1 MGKLQRFATYLCR
14 VGTPRLLNAFWGPTC
29 LTVLGYHR
37 VVDITDP
44 TFDHYK
50 MAIHPAVFANQM
62 AYVAK
67 HFNVI
72 DLMTLHNFFKH
83 QVPLPARPLLI
94 TFDDG
99 YRDNYLNAY
108 PILKANNLPAVFF
121 LITDW
126 LDKPT
131 LPWWDECAY
140 YFHHSAQKEVTLP
153 LLGKQT
159 ISSKQQRKRV
169 LDKLLGQLKT
179 LPEVERQALMPQ
191 LSEALEL
198 DPPSPDSS
206 LFMSWDQAR
215 ELVANG
221 HACQPHSINHPI
233 LTRIPP
239 EEMRWQL
246 EASRKRIISETGQDV
261 VALAYPNGQTSD
273 YNQAT
278 QEALQELG
286 YSMAFTMS
294 QGPILAQKASRKPF
308 EIPRIS
314 GQRRDTLASFILK
327 VNGLYNVKKE
337 LRFKLRWAPAA
348 SGRVGEWA

>member
-1 MGKLQRFATYLCR
+1 MRKLQRFATYLCR
-14 VGTPRLLNAFWGPTC
+14 VGTPKLLNAFWGPSC

-37 VVDITDP
+37 VVDIRAP
-44 TFDHYK
+44 TFDHYP
-50 MAIHPAVFANQM
+50 MGIHPAVFANQM

-83 QVPLPARPLLI
+83 QEPLPPRPLLI

-99 YRDNYLNAY
+99 YRDNYINAY
-108 PILKANNLPAVFF
+108 PILKANKLPAVFF
-121 LITDW
+121 LIPEW

-153 LLGKQT
+153 LLGKAN
-159 ISSKQQRKRV
+159 ISSKQQRDRV
-169 LDKLLGQLKT
+169 LEQLLVQLKA

-198 DPPSPDSS
+198 DPPSPNAS
-206 LFMSWDQAR
+206 LFMSWQEAR

-221 HACQPHSINHPI
+221 HACQPHSMNHPI
-233 LTRIPP
+233 LTRIPQ

-246 EASRKRIISETGQDV
+246 EASRNRIMSETGQDV
-261 VALAYPNGQTSD
+261 IALAYPNGLTSD

-278 QEALQELG
+278 QNALQELG
-286 YSMAFTMS
+286 YSMAFTMT
-294 QGPILAQKASRKPF
+294 QGPILAQKASHKPF

-314 GQRRDTLASFILK
+314 GQRGDTLPIFILK
-327 VNGLYNVKKE
+327 TCGAHNLKKY
-337 LRFKLRWAPAA
+337 LRHQLRGAKAPLALAA
-348 SGRVGEWA
+348 I

>member
-1 MGKLQRFATYLCR
+1 MGKLQAFATSLCR
-14 VGTPRLLNAFWGPTC
+14 FGTPQLLNAFWGPTC

-37 VVDITDP
+37 VVDITAPD
-44 TFDHYK
+44 FDHYQ
-50 MAIHPAVFANQM
+50 MGIHPAEFANQM

-72 DLMTLHNFFKH
+72 DLMTLHKSIKH
-83 QVPLPARPLLI
+83 QEPLPPHPLLI

-108 PILKANNLPAVFF
+108 PILKANKLPAVFF

-140 YFHHSAQKEVTLP
+140 YFHHSRLEEVTLP

-159 ISSKQQRKRV
+159 ISSKQERDRV
-169 LDKLLGQLKT
+169 LEQLLGELKT
-179 LPEVERQALMPQ
+179 LPEVKRQAQMPQ

-198 DPPSPDSS
+198 DPPSPNAS
-206 LFMSWDQAR
+206 LFMSWEQAR

-221 HACQPHSINHPI
+221 HACQPHTMNHPI
-233 LTRIPP
+233 LTRIPQ
-239 EEMRWQL
+239 EEMRRQL
-246 EASRKRIISETGQDV
+246 EGSRKRIISETGQDV
-261 VALAYPNGQTSD
+261 VALAYPNGQASD

-278 QEALQELG
+278 QETLADLG
-286 YSMAFTMS
+286 YSMAFTMR
-294 QGPILAQKASRKPF
+294 QGPILAQKASHKPY

-314 GQRRDTLASFILK
+314 GQRRDTLATFILK
-327 VNGLYNVKKE
+327 VNGMNRIKKE
-337 LRFKLRWAPAA
+337 LQHKLRLAEAPLVLA
-348 SGRVGEWA
+348 GI